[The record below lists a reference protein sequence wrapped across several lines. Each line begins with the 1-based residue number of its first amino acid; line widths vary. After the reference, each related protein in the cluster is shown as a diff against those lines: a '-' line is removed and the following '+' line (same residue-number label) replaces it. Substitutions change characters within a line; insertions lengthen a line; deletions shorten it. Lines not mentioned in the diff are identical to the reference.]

1 MGILELK
8 DVSYT
13 YENAENPVIDGIS
26 LGIEKGEFIG
36 IIGGNGSGKST
47 LSHLFNA
54 LKLPTEGVVLV
65 DSMDTQDENVTFE
78 IRKTCG
84 LVFQNP
90 DNQIVSSTVEEDVA
104 FGLENIGFGAGADDD
119 NSKIKGTVV
128 AEKEGIEAA
137 KADVK
142 ADLNEDVNVTD
153 GHGIGKSGVG
163 ADDGLIIN
171 SRIENRIDEAL
182 SKVGMIDYK
191 NSSPWELSGGQKQR
205 VAIAG
210 ILAMKPKCIVLDE
223 PTSML
228 DPKGRAQIIDVLKD
242 LNKKENIT
250 IIIITHFPE
259 EAVDCDRVVV
269 MSHGNIR
276 AVGTPADIYTKAISE
291 DLLKECNIKRPYMAE
306 ISYRLAKEGYK
317 EFEGVLKEEDLLEK
331 IKKLKGK

>member
-1 MGILELK
+1 MEIIELK
-8 DVSYT
+8 GVSYT
-13 YENAENPVIDGIS
+13 YENAENPVLDGIS
-26 LGIEKGEFIG
+26 LGIQKGEFIG

-54 LKLPTEGVVLV
+54 LKLPAEGVVLV

-104 FGLENIGFGAGADDD
+104 FGLENIGFGEGQEAG
-119 NSKIKGTVV
+119 S
-128 AEKEGIEAA
+128 
-137 KADVK
+137 
-142 ADLNEDVNVTD
+142 
-153 GHGIGKSGVG
+153 
-163 ADDGLIIN
+163 IIN
-171 SRIENRIDEAL
+171 TYIVNRIDEAL

-250 IIIITHFPE
+250 IIMITHFPE
-259 EAVDCDRVVV
+259 EAVDCDRLIV

-276 AVGTPADIYTKAISE
+276 AVGTPADIYTKTISE
-291 DLLKECNIKRPYMAE
+291 DLLKECNIKRPYIAE
-306 ISYRLAKEGYK
+306 ISYRLIKEGYK
-317 EFEGVLKEEDLLEK
+317 EFEGILKEEELIGKIEK
-331 IKKLKGK
+331 LRG